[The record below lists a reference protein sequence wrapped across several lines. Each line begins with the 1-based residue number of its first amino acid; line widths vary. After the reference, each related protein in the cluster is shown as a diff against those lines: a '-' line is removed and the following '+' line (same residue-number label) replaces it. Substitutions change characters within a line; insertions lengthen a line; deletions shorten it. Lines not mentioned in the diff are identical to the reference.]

1 MKSTNFLSFSDFYS
15 SNAKI
20 FFCMNTSVD
29 KKNLSFRL
37 YDHGFLLYVFFC
49 EISHT
54 MLLNVGIKHLKMLV
68 DENIKICAYIL
79 RFGLGNP
86 SL

>member
-1 MKSTNFLSFSDFYS
+1 MKKKLKLSIMIMDFCYM
-15 SNAKI
+15 
-20 FFCMNTSVD
+20 F
-29 KKNLSFRL
+29 
-37 YDHGFLLYVFFC
+37 FFC